1 MNHLLDIILMAFDSL
16 FQATPKFDS
25 PSLPRDYE
33 NTNQFQSKQRLFFSE
48 KAGDKQKKKTKR
60 FGAKRRISNPGNND
74 RKLLQYHHC
83 ANVVRHVK
91 FTIAAAGLKIL
102 VHFPVRF

>member
-1 MNHLLDIILMAFDSL
+1 MAFDSL

-48 KAGDKQKKKTKR
+48 KAGDKQKKKQSVLELRGGSATPATMTESCYSTTTAPTL
-60 FGAKRRISNPGNND
+60 FA
-74 RKLLQYHHC
+74 
-83 ANVVRHVK
+83 
-91 FTIAAAGLKIL
+91 T
-102 VHFPVRF
+102 